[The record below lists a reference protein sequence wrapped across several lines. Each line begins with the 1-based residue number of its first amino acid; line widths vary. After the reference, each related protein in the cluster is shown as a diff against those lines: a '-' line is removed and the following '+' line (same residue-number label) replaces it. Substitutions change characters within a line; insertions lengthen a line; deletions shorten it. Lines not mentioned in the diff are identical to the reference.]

1 MAGIAMNA
9 EQYRPDARPKVISQL
24 RPARVEEECFNG
36 FGHVQSAIIITGKRG
51 AFLFFGYALAIRSQG
66 ITGFGAKEIGI
77 SLAQI
82 ISEETSA
89 LIMRSKMNDFHYQWA
104 QEGELN
110 VDFVDSGH
118 IRCCR

>member
-1 MAGIAMNA
+1 
-9 EQYRPDARPKVISQL
+9 
-24 RPARVEEECFNG
+24 
-36 FGHVQSAIIITGKRG
+36 
-51 AFLFFGYALAIRSQG
+51 LFFGYALAIRSQI

-77 SLAQI
+77 SLAKI

-89 LIMRSKMNDFHYQWA
+89 LFMRIKMNDFHYKLA
-104 QEGELN
+104 QEGDLN